1 LSFEVSDSDAAS
13 ISEEVFNIDM
23 PKAKNAEDLNCKLS
37 VSDDLDLSTR
47 PINESDFEIS
57 SNTSIKRSNKNRLGK
72 SASQEDLREIEASAD
87 DFKII
92 VLDFLCAL
100 GRSSKKWKHLHH
112 QANSSPRILQITTAA
127 KPRQKWQCSL
137 WLSEVRRAT
146 LYYQRRL

>member
-1 LSFEVSDSDAAS
+1 MGARYCGQIHLLLASIIRSCQSNCRTRGDAHRPQRRTWLCLSFEVSDSDAAS

-57 SNTSIKRSNKNRLGK
+57 FNTSIKRSNKNRLGK

-87 DFKII
+87 DF
-92 VLDFLCAL
+92 
-100 GRSSKKWKHLHH
+100 
-112 QANSSPRILQITTAA
+112 
-127 KPRQKWQCSL
+127 
-137 WLSEVRRAT
+137 
-146 LYYQRRL
+146 